1 MSDAS
6 SACCKASLF
15 QEFSLL
21 TRADGAEASGAVD
34 GATYCL
40 DVAVETLNTLRS

>member
-1 MSDAS
+1 MSDTS

-15 QEFSLL
+15 RESSLL
-21 TRADGAEASGAVD
+21 TRADGASASGAVD

-40 DVAVETLNTLRS
+40 HLQWKP